1 MSWHITTDQ
10 VHGLGYPWPTFRAKS
25 LARFCV
31 LPNLMAETWGYTAS
45 APLSLSL
52 DFHQSINP
60 TSLLMALLPS
70 IHSWPKVVTRVQMKT
85 CSQLVGRG
93 LLRGY
98 TASSEMCHSNLN
110 NTHIISGLLPGIYP
124 PYTKQ
129 PALAFYFI
137 SILSFVH
144 HIFFFN
150 GTVVI
155 YVQVF
160 QISYHT
166 FYNYCFVIDVFP
178 CRCIVRCT
186 NSLNVLLT

>member
-1 MSWHITTDQ
+1 
-10 VHGLGYPWPTFRAKS
+10 
-25 LARFCV
+25 
-31 LPNLMAETWGYTAS
+31 
-45 APLSLSL
+45 
-52 DFHQSINP
+52 
-60 TSLLMALLPS
+60 
-70 IHSWPKVVTRVQMKT
+70 MKT

-186 NSLNVLLT
+186 NSLNVLLTQICNYVGPAKVIVQLVTNGKNIHLHAHSLVGKHCEDGICTVTAGPKDMVVG